1 MTSNI
6 AEALNAANAS
16 ARERPVTTLLECL
29 RSQMQEWTYN
39 NREEALKCTTK
50 LTPSSEQKLINNYVH
65 SLKFTVRHTY
75 TNITLILKSFFSV
88 VYILF
93 NSCCLHHSIP
103 ATQASK
109 QMKNCTG
116 EASKSKPISSD
127 R

>member
-75 TNITLILKSFFSV
+75 TNITLILKSFF
-88 VYILF
+88 F
-93 NSCCLHHSIP
+93 
-103 ATQASK
+103 Q
-109 QMKNCTG
+109 
-116 EASKSKPISSD
+116 
-127 R
+127 

>member
-65 SLKFTVRHTY
+65 SLKFTVRQTYTKSHTY
-75 TNITLILKSFFSV
+75 F
-88 VYILF
+88 
-93 NSCCLHHSIP
+93 
-103 ATQASK
+103 
-109 QMKNCTG
+109 
-116 EASKSKPISSD
+116 
-127 R
+127 

>member
-75 TNITLILKSFFSV
+75 TNITLIFKSFFFSSL
-88 VYILF
+88 YIVQQLLF
-93 NSCCLHHSIP
+93 TS
-103 ATQASK
+103 
-109 QMKNCTG
+109 
-116 EASKSKPISSD
+116 
-127 R
+127 